1 MVEPIEGYLVIN
13 NIESV
18 CDKIFPNFVFTQVE
32 KVCVF
37 ITLVEILM
45 NQTDRA
51 GTTKRQIKRTKLPK
65 MGAPYQ
71 LQTNF
76 ISKKN

>member
-18 CDKIFPNFVFTQVE
+18 CDKIFSNFVFTQVE

-37 ITLVEILM
+37 ITLVEIL
-45 NQTDRA
+45 
-51 GTTKRQIKRTKLPK
+51 IEE
-65 MGAPYQ
+65 
-71 LQTNF
+71 
-76 ISKKN
+76 